1 MAGAMYNLPERDRVG
16 WQQERQ
22 CACDQKQ
29 SQRGW
34 FAGAHKVWASA
45 FIGLQ
50 DMKFDAILVRSIII

>member
-1 MAGAMYNLPERDRVG
+1 VAGAMYNLPDRDRVG

-29 SQRGW
+29 SQCGQS
-34 FAGAHKVWASA
+34 AGAHKVGASA

-50 DMKFDAILVRSIII
+50 AMKVYAILVRSIII